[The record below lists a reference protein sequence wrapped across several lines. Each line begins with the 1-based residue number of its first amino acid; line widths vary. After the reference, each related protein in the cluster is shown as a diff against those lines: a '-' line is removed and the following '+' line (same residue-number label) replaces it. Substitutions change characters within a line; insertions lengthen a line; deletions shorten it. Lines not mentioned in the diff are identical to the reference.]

1 MADWSNLTKEEKAAM
16 QDKME
21 ARREKYIAA
30 LSCCVCCT
38 EVVIEDILPDK
49 EDQIEERC
57 NELECPADPATINCD
72 IEKPDLPN
80 VN

>member
-1 MADWSNLTKEEKAAM
+1 MADWSNLTKEEKVAL
-16 QDKME
+16 QDDTK
-21 ARREKYIAA
+21 RDKYVAA
-30 LSCCVCCT
+30 LSLCICCT
-38 EVVIEDILPDK
+38 EVALEDIFPDK
-49 EDQIEERC
+49 EDKIEEKC